1 MQFQYKKHTKYKLK
15 QANTQYTI
23 SGQNTK
29 ANKHPQKH
37 SHIYVISE
45 KQMHNSAKYTL
56 TQFQIN
62 KQKWYNF
69 DSKYKHKY
77 IKHFQKHKH
86 IYKILNK

>member
-15 QANTQYTI
+15 YTV
-23 SGQNTK
+23 SCQNTK
-29 ANKHPQKH
+29 ANKHPQRH
-37 SHIYVISE
+37 SHIYVILD

-69 DSKYKHKY
+69 D
-77 IKHFQKHKH
+77 
-86 IYKILNK
+86 